1 MILDA
6 LFDRLG
12 YVRKSEL
19 HFARSVG
26 KRLDEHRETVEAI
39 AEKTDLFTEFWHA
52 AHMAAQDDYL
62 MRLYH
67 LAYGAWPDDDVGE
80 GNRQPDTG
88 EYVRRRPKVLGCCR
102 LPEYPHQPMPPPA
115 GSRPVSG

>member
-1 MILDA
+1 MI
-6 LFDRLG
+6 FDSLLNRLG

-39 AEKTDLFTEFWHA
+39 ASKTDLFADFWHTG
-52 AHMAAQDDYL
+52 HMATQDDYL

-67 LAYGAWPDDDVGE
+67 LTHGVWPNDDVGY
-80 GNRQPDTG
+80 GKPQPDTG
-88 EYVRRRPKVLGCCR
+88 EFVRPRPKVLGECE
-102 LPEYPHQPMPPPA
+102 LPEYPHRAPRPPA
-115 GSRPVSG
+115 WSKPIAT